1 MDIFRT
7 LAIGIVIGMANVI
20 PGVSGSTIAVVFGI
34 YDKFINAIT
43 LNIKKIWLNKKFVLP
58 IIAGMASGVLIFS
71 KVITVLYERFP
82 VQTNFFFTGL
92 IIGSIPMLAALA
104 TKTKKGAKIERA
116 KIVSII
122 VCTLIGV
129 AVMILF
135 SILESSF
142 GTSQD
147 MAGPLPAF
155 SVKLALKI
163 FIAGLLGAVAMI
175 VPGISGSLLMLIMGV
190 YPIVIKSIPALFLP
204 ESFFTAL
211 ILLLPNGFGVLAGLL
226 IGAKLV
232 KNLLE
237 KAPNHAYAVI
247 LGLLCGSALNI
258 CPLTKNLFQGDFL
271 KSLSAFNGISLIL
284 SSAAALILGGAM
296 SFLSSKFSP
305 PEEHSER
312 LI

>member
-1 MDIFRT
+1 MNIFRT
-7 LAIGIVIGMANVI
+7 LAIGIIIGMANVI

-305 PEEHSER
+305 SEEHSER

>member
-7 LAIGIVIGMANVI
+7 LAIGIIIGMANVI

-71 KVITVLYERFP
+71 KIITVLYERFP

-104 TKTKKGAKIERA
+104 TKIKKGAKIERA

-163 FIAGLLGAVAMI
+163 FIAGLFGAVAMI

-271 KSLSAFNGISLIL
+271 KSLSEFKGISLIL

-305 PEEHSER
+305 SEESSER

>member
-1 MDIFRT
+1 MNILRT
-7 LAIGIVIGMANVI
+7 LVIGIIIGMANVI

-116 KIVSII
+116 KIISII

-271 KSLSAFNGISLIL
+271 KSLSAFNGVSLIL

-305 PEEHSER
+305 SEEHSER

>member
-1 MDIFRT
+1 MNILRT
-7 LAIGIVIGMANVI
+7 LAIGIIIGMANVI

-43 LNIKKIWLNKKFVLP
+43 LNIKKLRLNKKFVLP

-71 KVITVLYERFP
+71 KIITVLYEKFP

-92 IIGSIPMLAALA
+92 IIGSIPMLTVLT
-104 TKTKKGAKIERA
+104 TKTKTGAKIEKS
-116 KIVSII
+116 KIASII
-122 VCTLIGV
+122 ICALIGI

-135 SILESSF
+135 SLLESSF
-142 GTSQD
+142 GTAQD
-147 MAGPLPAF
+147 MAGPLPSF

-163 FIAGLLGAVAMI
+163 FVAGVLGAVAMI

-211 ILLLPNGFGVLAGLL
+211 ILLLPNGFGVLTGLL
-226 IGAKLV
+226 IGAKLI

-271 KSLSAFNGISLIL
+271 KSLSEFKGISLIL

-312 LI
+312 PI

>member
-1 MDIFRT
+1 MNILRT
-7 LAIGIVIGMANVI
+7 LAIGIIIGMANVI

-122 VCTLIGV
+122 VCTLIGI

-305 PEEHSER
+305 SEESSER

>member
-1 MDIFRT
+1 MNIFRT
-7 LAIGIVIGMANVI
+7 LAIGIIIGMANVI

-71 KVITVLYERFP
+71 KVITVLYEKFP

-122 VCTLIGV
+122 VCTLIGI

-147 MAGPLPAF
+147 MAGPLPSF

-190 YPIVIKSIPALFLP
+190 YPIVIKSRPALFLP

-271 KSLSAFNGISLIL
+271 KSLSEFKGISLIL

-305 PEEHSER
+305 SEEPSEQ